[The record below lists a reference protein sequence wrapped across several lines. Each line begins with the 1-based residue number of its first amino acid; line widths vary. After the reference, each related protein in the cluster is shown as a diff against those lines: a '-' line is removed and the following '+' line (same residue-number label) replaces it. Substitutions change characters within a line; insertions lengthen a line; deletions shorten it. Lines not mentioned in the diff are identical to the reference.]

1 MSDLDPTRL
10 LFQLDTASALALFW
24 YVLLFDLPRYT
35 LGFLAIVASEL
46 LRERQPPGGGYARPL
61 VSVVLAG
68 HDEKKVVR
76 RCVQS
81 LRQQTYDRL
90 EIICVDDG
98 SSDGMDRELRRLRDD
113 RLIDAALS
121 TSLRCGKSSACNL
134 GISRAR
140 GEVVV
145 VTDCDCTFDRDA
157 ILHLV
162 APFADPSVGAVAGNV
177 GVRNDGAGV
186 LAAVQSL
193 EYLLNISVGKR
204 LLDLFGQVSCAS
216 GALAAF
222 RRRALTEVGGLDV
235 GPGEDLD
242 LTLRLR
248 NAGWKVRFAET
259 AWCLTD
265 APETPRRFVRQRL
278 RWERDALRLR
288 LRKHRRSLDPRDIS
302 RRMSELLHQLE
313 FVLTHLGA
321 TLAFPLY
328 LIWLLYTFGTGAL
341 TVLVVVTLVYAT
353 LDVIAAL
360 CALAV
365 VDRPGFARLLL
376 YLPLYGPFHAYLLRT
391 IRLVAYVQEW
401 VFDASR
407 RDRYVPLRVAKKVPL
422 Y

>member
-10 LFQLDTASALALFW
+10 LFQLDAASTLALFW

-35 LGFLAIVASEL
+35 LGFLAVATSEF
-46 LRERQPPGGGYARPL
+46 LRERQPSRDGYARPL
-61 VSVVLAG
+61 VTVVLAG
-68 HDEKKVVR
+68 NDERKVVR

-98 SSDGMDRELRRLRDD
+98 SSDGMNRELRRLRDE

-145 VTDCDCTFDRDA
+145 VTDCDCTFDGDA
-157 ILHLV
+157 ILHLI

-177 GVRNDGAGV
+177 GVRNDGASL

-193 EYLLNISVGKR
+193 EYVLNISVGKR
-204 LLDLFGQVSCAS
+204 LLDMVGQVSCAS

-222 RRRALTEVGGLDV
+222 RRRALTQVGGLDT

-248 NAGWKVRFAET
+248 YAGWKVRFAEK

-265 APETPRRFVRQRL
+265 VPQTPRGFVRQRL

-302 RRMSELLHQLE
+302 AGMKELLHQLE
-313 FVLTHLGA
+313 FLLTHLGA

-328 LIWLLYTFGTGAL
+328 LIWLVHNFGSGAL
-341 TVLVVVTLVYAT
+341 TVLMAVTLVYAG
-353 LDVIAAL
+353 LDVIAVL
-360 CALAV
+360 CALVV
-365 VDRPGFARLLL
+365 VDRAGLGRLLP
-376 YLPLYGPFHAYLLRT
+376 YLPLYGPFHAYVLRT
-391 IRLVAYVQEW
+391 IRLIAYVQEW

-407 RDRYVPLRVAKKVPL
+407 RDRYVPMRVAKKVPL